1 MQGALAPV
9 HRDLQIHRN
18 TFRAEVWKDMYLGKT
33 GFESS
38 LGFMN
43 VNYSYTS
50 KSVMS
55 NKKGSERMYKVEWQ
69 ASSNDDFLDRAK

>member
-1 MQGALAPV
+1 
-9 HRDLQIHRN
+9 
-18 TFRAEVWKDMYLGKT
+18 MYLGKT